1 MSTAITTIVNL
12 IEKHTGHII
21 KEESIKGNDTGSMK
35 SAIVAVLQQ
44 IEARAGSS
52 ESMQKMAVQ
61 VRQAIQ

>member
-1 MSTAITTIVNL
+1 MSTAVNTVVKL

-21 KEESIKGNDTGSMK
+21 NAESIKSQDSSAMK

-52 ESMQKMAVQ
+52 ESIRKMALQ
-61 VRQAIQ
+61 VCQAIQ

>member
-1 MSTAITTIVNL
+1 MSTAINTIVKL

-35 SAIVAVLQQ
+35 SATVAVLQQ

-52 ESMQKMAVQ
+52 ESMQKMALQ
-61 VRQAIQ
+61 VR

>member
-1 MSTAITTIVNL
+1 MSTAINTIVKL

-52 ESMQKMAVQ
+52 ESMQKMALK
-61 VRQAIQ
+61 VRQALQ